1 MSGGDSSR
9 RKVWLGIARALVG
22 IGALTFLLWKIGV
35 GETVAVLRS
44 ADFRLLGLAFGLFA
58 ISLVIRAARWAVLLR
73 ALSLRVPF
81 GRLIYLYFVGAFFN
95 SFLPTG
101 FGGDVVRALELTQ
114 DAPTTAAV
122 GTVLV
127 DRMTGLLVLLALGL
141 GALPFSAADLAPWLV
156 WTLVGIAGGGLL
168 AGTLLLEGRF
178 LRRITA
184 WLPERFSL
192 DGPGFLGRLYAA
204 VTGCGWR
211 AVVQALAISLLFNL
225 VNILINFL
233 CGRAVGIDLPL
244 GYFFITA
251 PLISISLMVPVSIGG
266 VGVRDWTVVALFGSA
281 GVSSNAA
288 ASMSLSMYAVSAA
301 AGLVGGAMYAAEG
314 VRTIRRRGSPAPAGR
329 KEKEGSTKPPSVKRP
344 SPRSARSLRTAC
356 GRGTTRGDTD
366 TQRPTG

>member
-1 MSGGDSSR
+1 MIKDTSSQ
-9 RKVWLGIARALVG
+9 RKIWLGGLRALIGV
-22 IGALTFLLWKIGV
+22 GALAFLLWKIGL
-35 GETVAVLRS
+35 GETLAVLRT
-44 ADFRLLGLAFGLFA
+44 ADLRLLGTAFGLFV
-58 ISLVIRAARWAVLLR
+58 ISLIIRAVRWSVLLR
-73 ALSLRVPF
+73 ALDLRVPF
-81 GRLIYLYFVGAFFN
+81 GRLVYLYFVGAFFN

-114 DAPTTAAV
+114 DTPTTAAV

-141 GALPFSAADLAPWLV
+141 GALPFSAPYLAPWLV
-156 WTLVGIAGGGLL
+156 WLLVGVAGGGLL
-168 AGTLLLEGRF
+168 AGALMLEGRV

-192 DGPGFLGRLYAA
+192 SGSGFLGRLYAA

-211 AVVQALAISLLFNL
+211 AIVQALAISLLFNL

-251 PLISISLMVPVSIGG
+251 PLISISLMIPVSIGG
-266 VGVRDWTVVALFGSA
+266 VGVRDWTVVALFGPA
-281 GVSSNAA
+281 GVNGNTA

-301 AGLVGGAMYAAEG
+301 AGLVGGAMYAVEG
-314 VRTIRRRGSPAPAGR
+314 LRAVQRRSGPVRAGRRGNH
-329 KEKEGSTKPPSVKRP
+329 E
-344 SPRSARSLRTAC
+344 
-356 GRGTTRGDTD
+356 DTED
-366 TQRPTG
+366 TEAFL